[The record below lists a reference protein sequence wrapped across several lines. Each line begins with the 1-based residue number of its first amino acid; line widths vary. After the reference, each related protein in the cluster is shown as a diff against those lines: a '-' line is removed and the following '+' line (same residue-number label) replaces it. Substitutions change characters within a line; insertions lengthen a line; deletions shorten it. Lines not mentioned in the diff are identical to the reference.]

1 MEPEIKDTYFR
12 RFLVPIIISLL
23 IFAAIA
29 VVIATPP
36 STKVN
41 WESFST
47 VLGGSSANI
56 NRNLF

>member
-1 MEPEIKDTYFR
+1 MDPEIKDTYFR

-29 VVIATPP
+29 VVIATP
-36 STKVN
+36 SGTKVN
-41 WESFST
+41 WETFSS
-47 VLGGSSANI
+47 VLGGASANI

>member
-1 MEPEIKDTYFR
+1 MDPEIKDTYFR

-23 IFAAIA
+23 IFAAIV

-36 STKVN
+36 GTKVN

>member
-1 MEPEIKDTYFR
+1 MDPEIKDTYFR

-29 VVIATPP
+29 VVIATP
-36 STKVN
+36 SGTKVN
-41 WESFST
+41 WESFSS
-47 VLGGSSANI
+47 VLGGASANI